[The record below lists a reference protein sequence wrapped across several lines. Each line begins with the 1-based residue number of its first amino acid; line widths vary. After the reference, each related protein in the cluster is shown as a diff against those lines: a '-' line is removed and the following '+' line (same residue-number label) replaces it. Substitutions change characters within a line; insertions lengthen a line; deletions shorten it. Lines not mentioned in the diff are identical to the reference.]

1 MNILCMDVI
10 AGSQKLICGLENESI
25 TSRAKYLVVHYGLSK
40 DQHPAMLDQDQ
51 HGHGGDNGGA
61 S

>member
-1 MNILCMDVI
+1 MDVI